1 MKTNRW
7 LRAASMM
14 EGLSW
19 LTLLLVAMPL
29 KYLAGEP
36 QAVTIVGMTHGML
49 FITLI
54 LFLAQALNQKSIT
67 APLGVRVFI
76 ASFIPFGFA
85 FVDGRIKRAAVDTRS

>member
-1 MKTNRW
+1 MTTNKW
-7 LRAASMM
+7 LRTASFM

-19 LTLLLVAMPL
+19 LTLLFVAMPL
-29 KYLAGEP
+29 KYMMGEP
-36 QAVTIVGMTHGML
+36 KAVTIVGMTHGML

-67 APLGVRVFI
+67 GGLGARVFI

-85 FVDGRIKRAAVDTRS
+85 FVDGRIKRAGSEA